1 MRRFTFLLISAVFL
15 TSAWSCRSLNR
26 LQREVGMKQ
35 RVIKLKDLG
44 SAYVKHEGTQF
55 DLLSTKKSVRELTHV
70 KPIKVKYRTFSL
82 KKYDMFT
89 KRANIIYT
97 KFRYAKA
104 LNRGFDRRIEEVLD
118 IDLKRESR
126 KSVRRALRRKSSKKL
141 KSVQQVAESYTALKL
156 SLNTCREIIKDANEL
171 IKESDEIISQSKRA
185 LMKAPDKSILV
196 DKVIAESKKTLERL
210 QIVVTQSPSLVTSLK
225 ESVKLAKI
233 TEVAKD
239 L

>member
-97 KFRYAKA
+97 KFRYAIS
-104 LNRGFDRRIEEVLD
+104 LFFEMTRNT
-118 IDLKRESR
+118 
-126 KSVRRALRRKSSKKL
+126 KST
-141 KSVQQVAESYTALKL
+141 Y
-156 SLNTCREIIKDANEL
+156 
-171 IKESDEIISQSKRA
+171 
-185 LMKAPDKSILV
+185 
-196 DKVIAESKKTLERL
+196 
-210 QIVVTQSPSLVTSLK
+210 
-225 ESVKLAKI
+225 
-233 TEVAKD
+233 
-239 L
+239 